1 MDLIGCDRVQ
11 YEEHLQIECECG
23 RTIKKHRM
31 REGDEVVCLRCMARG
46 KLVYRDEDGLPMIV
60 NVTEG

>member
-31 REGDEVVCLRCMARG
+31 REGDEVVCLGAWPGESSSTGTRTACR
-46 KLVYRDEDGLPMIV
+46 
-60 NVTEG
+60 